1 MEPGTN
7 WQMIHKDVEKS
18 NNSPWHTHTHT
29 YTERENTH
37 GQDVSSRVW
46 LATRGQLYTLPVS
59 FFLPYLISIMTLKV
73 SWRWRA
79 LMRVHATK
87 KKKINPSTHRYKS
100 NECCH
105 IYLISLFPN
114 PQKTRPPKETELNI
128 KFFCIAYLPSEPWEK
143 KSTQQC
149 VMKKEMSLFLPL
161 LSKQAH
167 GFYTPLDSS
176 LSGTFWLQSGWR
188 ELELE
193 VCSATVRRSKNNP
206 PESSEARD
214 FCFFP
219 LPK

>member
-73 SWRWRA
+73 SWRRRA

-87 KKKINPSTHRYKS
+87 KKIPQHTDTNLMSAVTFISFLCFPTPKKRDHQRKPNWISNFFASHTFQASLGKKKAPSS
-100 NECCH
+100 
-105 IYLISLFPN
+105 
-114 PQKTRPPKETELNI
+114 
-128 KFFCIAYLPSEPWEK
+128 
-143 KSTQQC
+143 
-149 VMKKEMSLFLPL
+149 V
-161 LSKQAH
+161 
-167 GFYTPLDSS
+167 
-176 LSGTFWLQSGWR
+176 
-188 ELELE
+188 
-193 VCSATVRRSKNNP
+193 
-206 PESSEARD
+206 
-214 FCFFP
+214 
-219 LPK
+219 